1 MLPEVHWYAED
12 LSCLRTSILFVWRI
26 MLLQA
31 LGARLCH
38 RDSSYSCVRHQT
50 ISEPLTRLAPDS
62 RVDEPALQ

>member
-12 LSCLRTSILFVWRI
+12 LSCLRMSILFVWRI

-38 RDSSYSCVRHQT
+38 RDSSYSV
-50 ISEPLTRLAPDS
+50 IP
-62 RVDEPALQ
+62 V